1 MFYSQ
6 LMNAH
11 TMYAAGLVVMALFG
25 LGHFGGFVQ
34 ASLAARRD
42 PDMADLTRD
51 MRAKTT
57 RVMGFEASI
66 LDFREYFSLNFSL
79 LLWMAAA
86 VGWMASSNIGDSVE
100 GIRPLAGAYTLGML
114 ALLGTSIRFHVAQ
127 GIVTCSVL
135 VLLFGSA
142 WWLG

>member
-1 MFYSQ
+1 
-6 LMNAH
+6 MNAH
-11 TMYAAGLVVMALFG
+11 TMFASGLVVMALFG

-34 ASLAARRD
+34 ASVAARRD
-42 PDMADLTRD
+42 PGMADLTRD

-66 LDFREYFSLNFSL
+66 LDFREYFSLNFSI

-86 VGWMASSNIGDSVE
+86 VGWLASGSIGDFAV
-100 GIRPLAGAYTLGML
+100 GVRPLAGAYALGML
-114 ALLGTSIRFHVAQ
+114 ALLATSIRFHVAQ

-142 WWLG
+142 WWLA

>member
-1 MFYSQ
+1 MTAQ
-6 LMNAH
+6 TL
-11 TMYAAGLVVMALFG
+11 YAAGIVLMALFG
-25 LGHFGGFVQ
+25 LGHFGGFIQ
-34 ASLAARRD
+34 ASSAARRD

-86 VGWMASSNIGDSVE
+86 VGWVASSGFGDSAAGV
-100 GIRPLAGAYTLGML
+100 GTLAGVYALGML
-114 ALLGTSIRFHVAQ
+114 ALLATSIRFHVAQ